1 MRASSAPRPGTARPP
16 HEPAPTGDTAR
27 PHEATRTHDL
37 ASTPGPVP
45 APPAPGRRTVLAGAA
60 AVAASASLLPTASPA
75 EAARRPRTS
84 QPHRWR
90 TAAIG
95 GTGFV
100 TGLLFH
106 PRVRGLAYARTDI
119 GGAYRWDAARAR
131 WTALTDHLGWDD
143 WNLLGVEA
151 LAVDPAFPDRLFLA
165 LGTYA
170 QSWAG
175 PGAVLR
181 SEDRG
186 TTWTR
191 TDLTVR
197 LGANEDGRGAGER
210 LLVDPRDS
218 ETLWLGTRHD
228 GLLRS
233 TDRGATW
240 APVPFPASPSAT
252 GQGVTLLV
260 AAGRTVYAGWGDGG
274 TALYRATAS
283 GGWEA
288 VPGQPSAGV
297 AYGRVPIRAAYDAG
311 TRALYVTYA
320 DGPGPNNQT
329 DGSVHRLSTVTGTWT
344 DVTPVAPSTGDTFGY
359 GGVAVDAARPGT
371 VVVTTNNRW
380 GQVDTL
386 FRSTDGGAS
395 WTSLKDTARLDVS
408 ETPYLNWGGE
418 AAKFG
423 WWIQAVAID
432 PYDSRHIVYGTGAT
446 VFGTRDLVHWAP
458 EIRGLEESS
467 VRQLIA
473 PPAGAQ
479 LLSGLGDIG
488 VMYHDSLTASPSRGM
503 ASNPVFGTATGLAL
517 AALDPGY
524 VVRTGWPSG
533 PGASGAYSHDG
544 GASWQPFASQPA
556 IAASAPG
563 PVAVSADGTVLLW
576 SFVHW
581 DGTKYPTHRSTDGGA
596 TWTEIATFP
605 KGGTPVADPLDA
617 ARFYVY
623 DTDTGTVS
631 VSTDHGSTFAAGAT
645 RLPSGDA
652 QFRIAAAPGR
662 TGDLW
667 LSAKDN
673 GLLRSTDGGLTFTPV
688 AGCQASHAL
697 GFGKAAPARRRGRG
711 AAATYPAVFQTGR
724 VSATYDGVAVLR
736 SDDAGRT
743 WIRINDDSHQW
754 GWTGEVITGDPRVH
768 GRVYLG
774 TNGRGIQY
782 ADPR

>member
-1 MRASSAPRPGTARPP
+1 MRASSVPQP
-16 HEPAPTGDTAR
+16 EPASHP
-27 PHEATRTHDL
+27 
-37 ASTPGPVP
+37 
-45 APPAPGRRTVLAGAA
+45 RRRSVLAGAA
-60 AVAASASLLPTASPA
+60 AVAASVSVLP
-75 EAARRPRTS
+75 AAAGAAAAPRPGRS
-84 QPHRWR
+84 EPYRWR

-106 PRVRGLAYARTDI
+106 PAVRGLAYARTDI
-119 GGAYRWDAARAR
+119 GGAYRWDDRRSR
-131 WTALTDHLGWDD
+131 WTALTDHIGWDD

-151 LAVDPAFPDRLFLA
+151 MAVDPAHPDRLYLA

-170 QSWAG
+170 QEWAS

-181 SEDRG
+181 SDDRG
-186 TTWTR
+186 ATWAR

-197 LGANEDGRGAGER
+197 LGANEDGRGCGER
-210 LLVDPRDS
+210 LLVDPLDR

-233 TDRGATW
+233 RDRGATW
-240 APVPFPASPSAT
+240 SADTSFPATPSAG

-274 TALYRATAS
+274 DAALYRRTAS

-288 VPGQPSAGV
+288 VPGQPSAGG
-297 AYGRVPIRAAYDAG
+297 ATKVPVRAAHDAG
-311 TRALYVTYA
+311 GRALYVTYA
-320 DGPGPNNQT
+320 DGPGPNNQS
-329 DGSVHRLSTVTGTWT
+329 DGSVHRLDTATGGWT
-344 DVTPVAPSTGDTFGY
+344 DVTPVAPGDGDAFGY

-371 VVVTTNNRW
+371 VVVSTNNRW
-380 GQVDTL
+380 GPVDTL

-395 WTSLKDTARLDVS
+395 WTSLKDTAVLDVS
-408 ETPYLNWGGE
+408 ETPYLKWDGE
-418 AAKFG
+418 PKFG
-423 WWIQAVAID
+423 WWIQAVAVD
-432 PYDSRHIVYGTGAT
+432 PYDSRHVLYGTGAT

-458 EIRGLEESS
+458 EVRGLEESA

-473 PPAGAQ
+473 PPSGAR

-488 VMYHDSLTASPSRGM
+488 VMRHDSLTSSPSRGM

-517 AALDPGY
+517 ATLKPSY

-533 PGASGAYSHDG
+533 SDRAGAYSRDG

-556 IAASAPG
+556 IAPSAPG
-563 PVAVSADGTVLLW
+563 PVAVSADGATLLW

-581 DGTKYPTHRSTDGGA
+581 DGTTYAAHRSTDGGA
-596 TWTEIATFP
+596 SWAEVTTFP
-605 KGGTPVADPLDA
+605 EGATPVADPLDPR
-617 ARFYVY
+617 RFYAY
-623 DTDTGTVS
+623 DTDTGTVLL
-631 VSTDHGSTFAAGAT
+631 STDRGAT
-645 RLPSGDA
+645 FTEGAKGLPSGDA

-662 TGDLW
+662 SGDLW
-667 LSAKDN
+667 LSAKDA
-673 GLLRSTDGGLTFTPV
+673 GLLRSTDGGVTFTRV

-697 GFGKAAPARRRGRG
+697 GFGKAAPRKGRAG
-711 AAATYPAVFQTGR
+711 YPAVFQTGR

-736 SDDAGRT
+736 SDDAGAT
-743 WIRINDDSHQW
+743 WVRINDDAHRW

-782 ADPR
+782 ADPQ